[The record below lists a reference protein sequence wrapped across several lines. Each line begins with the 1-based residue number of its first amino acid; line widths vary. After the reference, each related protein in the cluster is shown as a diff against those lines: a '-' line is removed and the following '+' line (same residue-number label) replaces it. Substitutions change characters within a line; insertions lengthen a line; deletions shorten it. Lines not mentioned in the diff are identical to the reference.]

1 MNNRFLITLSRV
13 SIVFLFLVGLC
24 ICLWW
29 YPFSIS
35 LGTVGLVSGESSS
48 SEPVDQTQAIAFWS
62 QLIFAWLA
70 SIPCF
75 VALVL
80 GFRTTIYAKRDEFFT
95 KKNANI
101 FKVIAA
107 MLFIDS
113 VAFIIGNIVFMFLN
127 WNPFAPAYFVIGTI
141 GIVFALVSYF
151 AYGYLD
157 KAATIKEENDSIL

>member
-1 MNNRFLITLSRV
+1 MKNRFLITLSRV
-13 SIVFLFLVGLC
+13 SIVFLFFVGIC

-35 LGTVGLVSGESSS
+35 FSTIGLVSGESSNS
-48 SEPVDQTQAIAFWS
+48 VLIDQAQAIAFWS
-62 QLIFAWLA
+62 QLIFAWLT

-75 VALVL
+75 VALVF

-101 FKVIAA
+101 FKMIAA

-113 VAFIIGNIVFMFLN
+113 VTFIIGNIVFMFLN
-127 WNPFAPAYFVIGTI
+127 WNPFALIYYVIGI
-141 GIVFALVSYF
+141 LGIIFALVSYF
-151 AYGYLD
+151 AYRYLN
-157 KAATIKEENDSIL
+157 KATLIKEENDSIL